1 MTRPSPPSQLAEIQA
16 LMARAVMRPLT
27 GSEGM
32 QRLWPDGSPTARVAA
47 EFIKPNNRL
56 SSFDRLQIYNQQY
69 WWRLLGS
76 FGEDFRGLRAVLGER
91 KFDKLAVAY
100 LDNCGSQSWT
110 MRNVGSRLE
119 GFLREH
125 PELTAPHALLALD
138 MARVEWARIVAFDE
152 GELPPLRAE
161 KLRNASA
168 AELRIGLQPYVSL
181 LELSHPIDELLG
193 KLKRREIETGSAS
206 NAVSELRTRR
216 RPPLRARASREVI
229 HLAVHRVELS
239 VYYKRLS
246 SPAFHLLAALRAG
259 KTLEIACEEAFA
271 LSPELPETSAVKVQ
285 EWFADW
291 MKFGWFTRAAR
302 G

>member
-1 MTRPSPPSQLAEIQA
+1 
-16 LMARAVMRPLT
+16 MRPLT

-125 PELTAPHALLALD
+125 SELTAPHALLALD